1 MHGAEEPGDKEMS
14 VCANRTTEEESAVLD
29 GIEQKIGMFPEG
41 VRFADEQTHPD
52 DTAIEEEHDE
62 VDIGG
67 RRFQLDIS
75 STLIEEARSSDQD
88 QCTKLAGTIAAL
100 ALRNNSELTKVAAS
114 ADPVPIWNEIKKFVL
129 CKIGR

>member
-1 MHGAEEPGDKEMS
+1 MKEEVP
-14 VCANRTTEEESAVLD
+14 
-29 GIEQKIGMFPEG
+29 
-41 VRFADEQTHPD
+41 
-52 DTAIEEEHDE
+52 DE

-75 STLIEEARSSDQD
+75 SRLIEEARSSDQD
-88 QCTKLAGTIAAL
+88 QCNKLAGTIAAQ

-129 CKIGR
+129 CKISR